1 MMETKIFDILN
12 GKLEEEVKSVMQ
24 VLCDGGATSY
34 DHYKELSGTI
44 RGLQLAQLE
53 LGDLVRKLKEHDDE

>member
-1 MMETKIFDILN
+1 MDHKILDVLN
-12 GKLEEEVKSVMQ
+12 AKIEEQLQSFKK
-24 VLCDGGATSY
+24 VLCDGGANSF

-44 RGLQLAQLE
+44 RGLQLAQYE

>member
-1 MMETKIFDILN
+1 MMETKIFEILN
-12 GKLEEEVKSVMQ
+12 RKFEDQIDGFRQ
-24 VLCDGGATSY
+24 VLCGGGAKSF

-53 LGDLVRKLKEHDDE
+53 LGDLVRKLKDNDDE

>member
-1 MMETKIFDILN
+1 MDSKFIEVLMS
-12 GKLEEEVKSVMQ
+12 KLRERQTEFQQ
-24 VLCDGGATSY
+24 VLCDGGAKSY

-53 LGDLVRKLKEHDDE
+53 LHDLERKLKDSEDD

>member
-1 MMETKIFDILN
+1 MDERVLDILN
-12 GKLEEEVKSVMQ
+12 KKLEAQ
-24 VLCDGGATSY
+24 VEGFKAILCDGGAKSF

-44 RGLQLAQLE
+44 RGLQLAQYE

>member
-1 MMETKIFDILN
+1 MDERVLDILN
-12 GKLEEEVKSVMQ
+12 KKFEAQ
-24 VLCDGGATSY
+24 VESFRAILCDGGAKSF

-44 RGLQLAQLE
+44 RGLQLAQYE

>member
-1 MMETKIFDILN
+1 MDIKIFEVLN
-12 GKLEEEVKSVMQ
+12 KKFEDQIDGFRQ
-24 VLCDGGATSY
+24 VLCDGGAKSF

-53 LGDLVRKLKEHDDE
+53 LGDLVRKLKDSDDD

>member
-1 MMETKIFDILN
+1 MDERVLDILN
-12 GKLEEEVKSVMQ
+12 KKLEVQVEGFKSI
-24 VLCDGGATSY
+24 LCDGGAKSF

-53 LGDLVRKLKEHDDE
+53 LGDLVRKLKDIDDE

>member
-1 MMETKIFDILN
+1 MDPKIAEILN
-12 GKLEEEVKSVMQ
+12 KKFEAQIENFKL
-24 VLCDGGATSY
+24 VLCGGGAKSF

-53 LGDLVRKLKEHDDE
+53 LGDLVRKLKDSDDE

>member
-1 MMETKIFDILN
+1 MMDPKLIETLN
-12 GKLEEEVKSVMQ
+12 KKFEAQIEGFKE
-24 VLCDGGATSY
+24 VLCGGGAKSY

-53 LGDLVRKLKEHDDE
+53 LGDLVRKLKESNDD